1 MGDSKRSSKRLT
13 REGEPSQKTEKGLE
27 IPIPTRSEFFGA
39 LKKAAKKS
47 LDRGRARDSGPGSS
61 RSSQEKP

>member
-27 IPIPTRSEFFGA
+27 IPVPKADEFFGLLKRA
-39 LKKAAKKS
+39 LRKV
-47 LDRGRARDSGPGSS
+47 GIGG
-61 RSSQEKP
+61 